1 MNFKALLTTLLA
13 TTAHAA
19 FERRVLASLNVD
31 VVDDDTGSTKTSTIH
46 LKDGDN
52 AAAAAATFCQ
62 HTVPEPD
69 ANCADLIHTALEQQL
84 QQRIDNEL
92 LFYLEV
98 DFQDQSA
105 FAVQKTPFLLFQG
118 EDVNDAVYSYLAAY
132 PTMATQDNYNMLVQ
146 ACWARLTPMEETVQ
160 AVATVSEKPAV
171 ALVEVPEKPA
181 HKEKMAVSVVQHC
194 SHHFGS
200 RFYFNHFFHCVQ
212 ELWHGYGAVI
222 LYQPPANID
231 DIAETVT
238 EATVTK
244 ATVTEATVTEATVTK
259 ATVTEA
265 TAIKTTATENF
276 GSSTDAP
283 VDLVDNTNSVLS
295 LSTFFMVC
303 SAFFMSWLYMDTKWR
318 DDAAEKDMM
327 IEIEQFNHSNH
338 EEVQVVHQN
347 ENATLVG
354 SSKSKTSRRSAQRR
368 FGSSLNNM

>member
-181 HKEKMAVSVVQHC
+181 RKEKTAVSVVQHC

-244 ATVTEATVTEATVTK
+244 ATVTQATVTK
-259 ATVTEA
+259 
-265 TAIKTTATENF
+265 NF

-283 VDLVDNTNSVLS
+283 VDLVDNTYSVLS

-303 SAFFMSWLYMDTKWR
+303 SAFFMSWLYMVTKMR

-327 IEIEQFNHSNH
+327 IEIEQFNHP
-338 EEVQVVHQN
+338 EEVHVVHQN

-354 SSKSKTSRRSAQRR
+354 NSKSKTSRRSAQRR

>member
-31 VVDDDTGSTKTSTIH
+31 VVFEMTGSTKTSTIH

-146 ACWARLTPMEETVQ
+146 ACWARLTPMEEIVQ

-181 HKEKMAVSVVQHC
+181 RKEKTAVSVVQHC

-244 ATVTEATVTEATVTK
+244 AT
-259 ATVTEA
+259 
-265 TAIKTTATENF
+265 AIKTTATETTATETTATENF

-283 VDLVDNTNSVLS
+283 VDLVDNTYSVLS